1 MFELEIRL
9 PVGLVTD
16 EVMAVIEAVVPRYP
30 DATVELKRQE
40 AASNPSSFSSVD
52 HPIIEHLKE
61 NANAVGGVQR
71 GLFPPWVLQIASI
84 TVAAVNES
92 ASVDEFL
99 HVTEVYALATW
110 DLLY

>member
-40 AASNPSSFSSVD
+40 VASNPSSFSSVD

-84 TVAAVNES
+84 TGMLAHPLMFIAVAHTAVSKLSPYN
-92 ASVDEFL
+92 FIG
-99 HVTEVYALATW
+99 
-110 DLLY
+110 